1 MRMEERAWYLG
12 ATSSQVADRAL
23 LVGDRGRIDRIARR
37 LDDAEHLNDERGLWT
52 VTGTY
57 KGMPVTA
64 AAFGMGAPIA
74 AVVLHELSTIGVTT
88 FLRLGTVMTLADGP
102 LGDFLLADAALRGES
117 TSGTYVP
124 EGYPAVADHDLGE
137 SIRRRLEEARVPW
150 RAGVFAT
157 YDGFYTEMLAL
168 READRDRVA
177 ERVAGLRRLGVLG
190 IDMESSAILAIGRAL
205 GARAASLCVAT
216 VAWEGARKMTAEER
230 APAEDRLVEI
240 GLDALYDLGRDV
252 GGVPR

>member
-1 MRMEERAWYLG
+1 MRMEEQAWYLG
-12 ATSSQVADRAL
+12 ATPAQVADRAL
-23 LVGDRGRIDRIARR
+23 LVGDRGRIERIAQR
-37 LDDAEHLNDERGLWT
+37 LDNTEHLNDDRGLWT
-52 VTGTY
+52 VTGDY
-57 KGMPVTA
+57 RGMRVTA

-74 AVVLHELSTIGVTT
+74 AVVLHELASIGVTT
-88 FLRLGTVMTLADGP
+88 FLRLGTVMTLSDGQ

-137 SIRRRLEEARVPW
+137 AIRRQLEHARVNW
-150 RAGVFAT
+150 RAGMFAT

-168 READRDRVA
+168 RSGDRQQVA
-177 ERVAGLRRLGVLG
+177 ARIAGLRELGVLG

-216 VAWEGARKMTAEER
+216 VAWEGARKMTPEER
-230 APAEDRLVEI
+230 APAEEQLVEL
-240 GLDALYDLGRDV
+240 GLEALRDLGADV
-252 GGVPR
+252 GGSPR